1 MAVRAA
7 TIPAARWLK
16 TTTQP
21 VQGAAFFY
29 TWGNQVHEATKI
41 KEVEFDEAHLHALRT
56 ARFNANRELVFDVP
70 GWKSVW
76 IGAGEEKAV
85 FLVIDSHNRAFA
97 LEVLAKASYLD
108 GRLTEGHYYAD
119 LIIPGIINVRWDKQA
134 LFGHIFSGEVKA
146 REFIYGET
154 LAGPGLRCEPAKPV
168 NFFNRAIGKFF
179 RGWARNA
186 VALRYEKVR
195 RTYKDA
201 HEANVVVELLPLS
214 NPEKKKHYLL
224 PTIALE
230 DDGRLHLR
238 YFRLTPIDV
247 RLR

>member
-1 MAVRAA
+1 MAVRAVSVGH
-7 TIPAARWLK
+7 WLK
-16 TTTQP
+16 ASSTSA
-21 VQGAAFFY
+21 VRGAVIYY
-29 TWGNQVHEATKI
+29 TWGDQVLEATKLNLG
-41 KEVEFDEAHLHALRT
+41 EFDQWHRQAVMT
-56 ARFNANRELVFDVP
+56 ARLNEKRELVFGVP

-76 IGAGEEKAV
+76 MGAGEEKAV
-85 FLVIDSHNRAFA
+85 FLVIDSHNKAFA

-108 GRLTEGHYYAD
+108 GRLTEGHYFD
-119 LIIPGIINVRWDKQA
+119 DMVVPGLINKRWDSSS

-146 REFIYGET
+146 REFIYGNT
-154 LAGPGLRCEPAKPV
+154 LAGAGLKTQPAKPA
-168 NFFNRAIGKFF
+168 NFIKRAVGGFC
-179 RGWARNA
+179 RAWTRNA
-186 VALRYEKVR
+186 IALRYEKIR

-214 NPEKKKHYLL
+214 NPENKKHYFL
-224 PTIALE
+224 PTISLE